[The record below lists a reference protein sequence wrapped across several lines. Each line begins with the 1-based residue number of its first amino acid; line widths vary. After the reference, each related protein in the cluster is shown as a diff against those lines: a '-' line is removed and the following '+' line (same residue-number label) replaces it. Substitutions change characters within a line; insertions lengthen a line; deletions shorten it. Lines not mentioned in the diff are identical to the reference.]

1 MQDDIPTK
9 SHHEPNDG
17 EPRTSFHP
25 SLWSPCPKRSQAAQM
40 AEHVVIS
47 FQSSQPSFE
56 AMWVLAKKR
65 FKSQS
70 LHETPTAKQTEI
82 SKAVRLSQQIYPVIF
97 KAYKTRMLPKR
108 EERLPLQ
115 KSDLFTP
122 LLPISP
128 TLSFS
133 SSLARTP
140 KALFRKKKSVEPLG
154 MKFGQVRCCNFQS
167 EHLPSSNSAA
177 WVFAKRWGSSCWDF
191 VALP

>member
-1 MQDDIPTK
+1 MISPPSPTTNQMMV
-9 SHHEPNDG
+9 SREPAFIHPCGHHVQREAK
-17 EPRTSFHP
+17 
-25 SLWSPCPKRSQAAQM
+25 LPKM

-122 LLPISP
+122 LLPY
-128 TLSFS
+128 FS
-133 SSLARTP
+133 DT
-140 KALFRKKKSVEPLG
+140 
-154 MKFGQVRCCNFQS
+154 
-167 EHLPSSNSAA
+167 
-177 WVFAKRWGSSCWDF
+177 F
-191 VALP
+191 VL